1 MTNEPLVSII
11 IRTKNEERWI
21 THCLESVTSQSH
33 TNIEIIVVDNNSTDD
48 TLRRAKQFPIKI
60 VTISEF
66 VPGKAL
72 NDGIRNSSGEIIV
85 CLSAHCV
92 PIGNEWLSNLIA
104 PLTNNSVAGVYGKQ
118 EPTNFSSDVDKRDL
132 ITVFGLDTI
141 VQRKDPFFHN
151 ANSALLRAT
160 WDQFPFDE
168 NVANLED
175 RVWGQ
180 KVIDAGLTIVYEP
193 LAVVTH
199 WHGIHHGASL
209 SRARGVMKV
218 IDSLGTRRPDS
229 SSIDPKQLNIVAV
242 IPVRSSSIND
252 SSQHLLQIAI
262 DSCLQSEFVCQT
274 IVSTDDVRTMN
285 LAISMGADAPF
296 IRPEYLSEPEVNV
309 LDVIKYSLNQL
320 ESSGAIIDVIV
331 VLEMT
336 YPFRPK
342 SLIDD
347 LIGRLVS
354 QGLDTVLAGKPE
366 KRSIWSVDQGEF
378 NAVVNPL
385 TPRDLKL
392 KSGIIG
398 LMGLGLVSRPDS
410 IRNGTVLDSDV
421 GIVEILDEFA
431 SIEVRNDTQ
440 ATKSKSL
447 INFLRSINAEQ
458 I

>member
-1 MTNEPLVSII
+1 
-11 IRTKNEERWI
+11 
-21 THCLESVTSQSH
+21 
-33 TNIEIIVVDNNSTDD
+33 
-48 TLRRAKQFPIKI
+48 
-60 VTISEF
+60 
-66 VPGKAL
+66 
-72 NDGIRNSSGEIIV
+72 
-85 CLSAHCV
+85 
-92 PIGNEWLSNLIA
+92 
-104 PLTNNSVAGVYGKQ
+104 
-118 EPTNFSSDVDKRDL
+118 
-132 ITVFGLDTI
+132 
-141 VQRKDPFFHN
+141 
-151 ANSALLRAT
+151 
-160 WDQFPFDE
+160 
-168 NVANLED
+168 
-175 RVWGQ
+175 
-180 KVIDAGLTIVYEP
+180 
-193 LAVVTH
+193 
-199 WHGIHHGASL
+199 
-209 SRARGVMKV
+209 
-218 IDSLGTRRPDS
+218 
-229 SSIDPKQLNIVAV
+229 
-242 IPVRSSSIND
+242 
-252 SSQHLLQIAI
+252 
-262 DSCLQSEFVCQT
+262 
-274 IVSTDDVRTMN
+274 MN

-296 IRPEYLSEPEVNV
+296 IRPEYLSEPEVDV

-320 ESSGAIIDVIV
+320 ESSGAIIDVV
-331 VLEMT
+331 VVIEMT

-366 KRSIWSVDQGEF
+366 KRSIWSVGQGEF

-447 INFLRSINAEQ
+447 INYWRSINAEQ